1 MDRKEK
7 IRKWLWY
14 FSFPAAAI
22 LLFKLYDN
30 FGNALQLIGRFF
42 QILAPFVGGFVLA
55 FLLYGPCRWIE
66 SHLAGRKNEK
76 WQKWARPVSIFLTYL
91 SFMSLLALLFY
102 LIIPILVDSLSD
114 LAVSLPKHIA
124 EAQENIHKWV
134 SPGSPLH
141 NLGLNGVA
149 DGISAA
155 LGGLLSSKNGI
166 SADDV
171 LTALKGMGSVASSL
185 INVLI
190 AFVVSI
196 YMLAGREQ
204 LGRTVYNFAGLFIRR
219 RSLAFLRHY
228 LRRTGRIFSKYIYGA
243 LLDALL
249 VGVVAS
255 IGLLIFRIPYAVLFG
270 LLLGMMNLIPY
281 FGGLI
286 GGVVIVFVSL
296 LTNGLYT
303 ALFVAAFIIV
313 IQQVDANIVQP
324 RVIAGSMGLRPI
336 YVLLGI
342 TFFGGLFGF
351 WGILLGPPLMGVI
364 QMIVRDIY
372 SRRKKEA
379 TLKKEEAKAEFEEQ
393 SE

>member
-30 FGNALQLIGRFF
+30 FGNALYLIGRFF

-66 SHLAGRKNEK
+66 SRLAGRKNEK

-91 SFMSLLALLFY
+91 SFMSILALLFY

-124 EAQENIHKWV
+124 DAQENIHKWV
-134 SPGSPLH
+134 SSGGPLH
-141 NLGLNGVA
+141 NLGLDGVA
-149 DGISAA
+149 EGISAA
-155 LGGLLSSKNGI
+155 LGGLISSKGGI
-166 SADDV
+166 SAEDV
-171 LTALKGMGSVASSL
+171 LSALKGMGSVATSL
-185 INVLI
+185 INVVI
-190 AFVVSI
+190 AFVVSV

-204 LGRTVYNFAGLFIRR
+204 LGRAVYNFAGLFIRR
-219 RSLAFLRHY
+219 RSLASLRHY

-255 IGLLIFRIPYAVLFG
+255 IGLLLFRIPYAVLFG

-286 GGVVIVFVSL
+286 GGVIIVFVSL

-324 RVIAGSMGLRPI
+324 RIIAGSMGLRPI

-372 SRRKKEA
+372 ARRKKEA
-379 TLKKEEAKAEFEEQ
+379 ARKKAKAKVEIEEQ